1 MYEWRID
8 KWRCK
13 NLEVCTEKGWGI
25 SWKGN
30 WSSRT
35 PLRQT
40 SPGGGGGGEGENEA
54 SLSLPCGRQKR
65 SEFVYKNYKDSFSS
79 WTIYF
84 SVPNAD

>member
-35 PLRQT
+35 PLRQM
-40 SPGGGGGGEGENEA
+40 SPGGEEGGGENEA
-54 SLSLPCGRQKR
+54 SLSLPCGRQK
-65 SEFVYKNYKDSFSS
+65 SS
-79 WTIYF
+79 ICF
-84 SVPNAD
+84 EGKSKSP